1 MLHHHDLGRPFGIHE
16 CSTTTTAVFKHTHS
30 HTHAH
35 TLAIARVRLVLTHL
49 LSSNCNAR
57 RSSLTAV
64 GTSSNC
70 RADTANSEQV
80 RGHVSIPRRQQAA
93 AAAAAA
99 GRQDA
104 LACFWA
110 SSIRCGETPE
120 LSYSRPHELLALPAC
135 SVRNATNAKR
145 VSARGSKSTSYRTTR
160 SSVAYCAC
168 GTSLLLLLLLLLAL
182 LLEDALLALE
192 RLLLTQELLLLAAQ

>member
-1 MLHHHDLGRPFGIHE
+1 M
-16 CSTTTTAVFKHTHS
+16 
-30 HTHAH
+30 
-35 TLAIARVRLVLTHL
+35 LTHL

-70 RADTANSEQV
+70 RADTANSAQV
-80 RGHVSIPRRQQAA
+80 RGHVSFPRRQQ
-93 AAAAAA
+93 AAAAA

-135 SVRNATNAKR
+135 SVSNATNAKR